1 MNGVKNAREA
11 LFREDGP
18 GAPRNAR
25 TGPATAGFLLFMPG
39 PLPICRN
46 CRSML
51 SNPELRG
58 TSPKVPCFARGGK
71 ETTMREHTPT
81 S

>member
-1 MNGVKNAREA
+1 MDGVKNAREA
-11 LFREDGP
+11 LSPAGQGP
-18 GAPRNAR
+18 AR
-25 TGPATAGFLLFMPG
+25 PGCATGPATAGFLLFMPG
-39 PLPICRN
+39 PLPIWWN

-51 SNPELRG
+51 STPELRG
-58 TSPKVPCFARGGK
+58 TSPTVLCFARGGK